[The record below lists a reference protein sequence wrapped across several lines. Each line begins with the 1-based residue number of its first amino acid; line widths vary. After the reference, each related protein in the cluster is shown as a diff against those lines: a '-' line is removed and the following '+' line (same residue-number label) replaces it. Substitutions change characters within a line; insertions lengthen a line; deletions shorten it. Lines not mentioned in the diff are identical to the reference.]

1 MGCTLEA
8 ETGAVLTPTERQR
21 LAEER
26 SELRQSLR
34 GLDDQRAALVRKIA
48 RIERELAGGDRRII
62 TTVIN
67 GEARS

>member
-1 MGCTLEA
+1 MRA
-8 ETGAVLTPTERQR
+8 AERQR
-21 LAEER
+21 LADER